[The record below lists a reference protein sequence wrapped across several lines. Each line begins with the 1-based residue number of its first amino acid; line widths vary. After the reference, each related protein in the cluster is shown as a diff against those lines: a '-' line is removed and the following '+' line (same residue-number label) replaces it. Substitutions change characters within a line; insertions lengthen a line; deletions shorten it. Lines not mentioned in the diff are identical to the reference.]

1 MFGAK
6 KDKSTPLVLSQE
18 RFDTLVG
25 RHTEIHGK
33 LVLQESVRIDG
44 RVIGNIEAPRDAS
57 NTVVIGPTGE
67 VQGDILAHRVVVAGK
82 VAGQIHAIDR
92 VELHENCMVQGD
104 IKYGS
109 IAIEHG
115 ARVQGLLLQVDPEA
129 GVRNDAD
136 AQEAIRRAQGTE
148 AAAGARKANPS
159 SS

>member
-1 MFGAK
+1 MFRSRK
-6 KDKSTPLVLSQE
+6 EKSTPLVLSQE

-33 LVLQESVRIDG
+33 LVLQESIRIDG
-44 RVIGNIEAPRDAS
+44 RVIGNIEAPRDAN
-57 NTVVIGPTGE
+57 NTVVIGATGE

-82 VAGQIHAIDR
+82 VAGQIHALDR

-104 IKYGS
+104 VKYGS

-129 GVRNDAD
+129 GVRNETD
-136 AQEAIRRAQGTE
+136 AQEAIRRAQS
-148 AAAGARKANPS
+148 AGAS
-159 SS
+159 E

>member
-1 MFGAK
+1 MFGRK
-6 KDKSTPLVLSQE
+6 KEKNTPLVLSQE

-25 RHTEIHGK
+25 RHTEIQGR
-33 LVLQESVRIDG
+33 LVLLESVRIDG

-67 VQGDILAHRVVVAGK
+67 VQGDIVAHRVVVAGK

-92 VELHENCMVQGD
+92 VELHENSMVQGD

-129 GVRNDAD
+129 GVRSDAD
-136 AQEAIRRAQGTE
+136 AQEAIRRAQQLNG
-148 AAAGARKANPS
+148 
-159 SS
+159 

>member
-1 MFGAK
+1 MFRSRK
-6 KDKSTPLVLSQE
+6 EKSTPLVLSQE

-33 LVLQESVRIDG
+33 LVLQESIRIDG
-44 RVIGNIEAPRDAS
+44 RVIGNIEAPRDA
-57 NTVVIGPTGE
+57 NITVVIGATGE

-82 VAGQIHAIDR
+82 VAGQIHALDR

-129 GVRNDAD
+129 GVRNETD
-136 AQEAIRRAQGTE
+136 AQEAIRRAQS
-148 AAAGARKANPS
+148 AGAS
-159 SS
+159 E

>member
-1 MFGAK
+1 MFRSRK
-6 KDKSTPLVLSQE
+6 EKSTPLVLSQE

-33 LVLQESVRIDG
+33 LVLQESIRIDG
-44 RVIGNIEAPRDAS
+44 RVIGNIEAPRDAN
-57 NTVVIGPTGE
+57 NTVVIGATGE
-67 VQGDILAHRVVVAGK
+67 VQGDILAHRVVAAGK
-82 VAGQIHAIDR
+82 VAGQIHALDR

-129 GVRNDAD
+129 GVRNETD
-136 AQEAIRRAQGTE
+136 AQEAIRRAQS
-148 AAAGARKANPS
+148 AGAS
-159 SS
+159 E

>member
-1 MFGAK
+1 MFRSRK
-6 KDKSTPLVLSQE
+6 EKSTPLVLSQE
-18 RFDTLVG
+18 RFHTLVG

-33 LVLQESVRIDG
+33 LVLQESIRIDG
-44 RVIGNIEAPRDAS
+44 RVIGNIEAPRDAN
-57 NTVVIGPTGE
+57 NTVVIGATGE

-82 VAGQIHAIDR
+82 VAGQIHALDR

-129 GVRNDAD
+129 GVRNETD
-136 AQEAIRRAQGTE
+136 AQEAIRRAQS
-148 AAAGARKANPS
+148 AGAS
-159 SS
+159 E

>member
-1 MFGAK
+1 MFRSK

-25 RHTEIHGK
+25 RHTEIHGT

-57 NTVVIGPTGE
+57 NTVVIGATGD

-82 VAGQIHAIDR
+82 VAGQIHALDR
-92 VELHENCMVQGD
+92 VELHENCVVQGD

-115 ARVQGLLLQVDPEA
+115 ARVHGLLLQMDPET
-129 GVRNDAD
+129 GGRTEAD
-136 AQEAIRRAQGTE
+136 AQEAIRRAQS
-148 AAAGARKANPS
+148 AGAPE
-159 SS
+159 